1 MAETYEYEFNF
12 PCRNSG
18 YSCNGSIVLWLVT
31 RPRTRSATPS
41 ELQKIL
47 RGTSQNKPRRMQNPD
62 GIRVIGSEEKLETQ
76 IERED

>member
-1 MAETYEYEFNF
+1 MNTNLIFLAGTVVIAVI
-12 PCRNSG
+12 
-18 YSCNGSIVLWLVT
+18 GSIVLWLVT

-41 ELQKIL
+41 ELQKTL

-76 IERED
+76 TERED

>member
-1 MAETYEYEFNF
+1 MNTNLIFLAGTVVIAVI
-12 PCRNSG
+12 
-18 YSCNGSIVLWLVT
+18 GSIVLWLVT

-76 IERED
+76 TERED